1 MLLDSSEDID
11 KPYLG
16 GERVSVIHIR
26 IAARSVPA
34 VNWRTMQHKNTAIR
48 DAGCTAIR
56 QHRADFFPPS
66 HSPSSSQFLHGS
78 EVLRQ

>member
-16 GERVSVIHIR
+16 GERVSVIHIW

-34 VNWRTMQHKNTAIR
+34 VNWRTMQHKKHSNT
-48 DAGCTAIR
+48 
-56 QHRADFFPPS
+56 
-66 HSPSSSQFLHGS
+66 
-78 EVLRQ
+78 